1 MKRPKLLALGVLLK
15 MNNKT
20 EKSVFI
26 ILGGLLLL
34 SAFSCAVAYDLSRP
48 RFLEVNFFDVGQGDA
63 VFIQTPKRYQVLIDG
78 GPNSIILEKLAKE
91 MPFWDRTI
99 DLVILSHPEK
109 DHISGLLDVLKRYKI
124 GNVLWTGIIRDSSEF
139 KEWQKLLGE
148 EGAKITIARS
158 GQRII
163 FPDSD
168 EEQTK
173 IDIFYPVE
181 SLEGKEMEDS
191 NETSIVGKLFF
202 GNKSF
207 LFTGDISKPTE
218 KKILEKEANLRS
230 DVLKIAHHGSKNSSS
245 DAFIKEVLPETAV
258 IQVGKDNSYGHPSE
272 ETLAVLKKYGI
283 SILRTDIN
291 KDIKILCDSQFLKLD
306 QKM

>member
-1 MKRPKLLALGVLLK
+1 
-15 MNNKT
+15 MNNKA

-26 ILGGLLLL
+26 ILGGSLLL
-34 SAFSCAVAYDLSRP
+34 SVFSCAVAYDLSRP

-63 VFIQTPKRYQVLIDG
+63 IFIQTPDRHQILIDG

-99 DLVILSHPEK
+99 DLIIVSHPEK
-109 DHISGLLDVLKRYKI
+109 DHISGLLDVLKRYEVENI
-124 GNVLWTGIIRDSSEF
+124 LWTGIVRDSSEF
-139 KEWQKLLGE
+139 KEWQRLLRE
-148 EGAKITIARS
+148 EGANIIISQS

-163 FPDSD
+163 FPDND
-168 EEQTK
+168 KEETK
-173 IDIFYPVE
+173 IDILYPVE
-181 SLEGKEMEDS
+181 DLEGKEMEDS
-191 NETSIVGKLFF
+191 NETSIVSKLIF

-207 LFTGDISKPTE
+207 LFTGDISKTTE
-218 KKILEKEANLRS
+218 KKLLEKETNLKS

-245 DAFIKEVLPETAV
+245 DEFIGKVLPEMAV
-258 IQVGKDNSYGHPSE
+258 IEVGKDNSYGHPSE

-291 KDIKILCDSQFLKLD
+291 KDIKIICDSQFLKLN
-306 QKM
+306 QEI